1 MPLEQASKQKEIV
14 ESVGKKRLFRKKT
27 MDPTIVAAY
36 RCACIFA
43 INRYLG
49 DAEAAAMEAAA
60 AASKPATPST
70 LKLTHLTPM
79 VGLVPIHLFVDSKL
93 MAYIYKKW
101 QEKQRSAMLKQ
112 DDEAEEDMAEGDED
126 QKEHDGQDSAP
137 DAAAADVS

>member
-1 MPLEQASKQKEIV
+1 
-14 ESVGKKRLFRKKT
+14 
-27 MDPTIVAAY
+27 
-36 RCACIFA
+36 
-43 INRYLG
+43 
-49 DAEAAAMEAAA
+49 MEAAA
-60 AASKPATPST
+60 AAGKSATPST
-70 LKLTHLTPM
+70 LKLTHLTLM
-79 VGLVPIHLFVDSKL
+79 VGLVPIHLFVDGKL